1 LCPNTHRSIVCTHD
15 LCVAQA
21 RETQIPTQTS
31 LNVEGN
37 HGKLPWRFPYLLEI
51 SQFVVTPRACARG
64 CAFVLEFRPPNS
76 SVALCLCSG
85 DSQSRRSEHRR
96 FHTYAP
102 THTDQLSV
110 CTYDLCVAQAGNT
123 DTHGY
128 LTQCREES
136 WKAPLALSIL
146 ARNFS
151 VCRNTQ
157 SVCSGLCFYSFIP
170 TTKFKRCSVSLFW
183 RFAEPTILQ

>member
-110 CTYDLCVAQAGNT
+110 CTYDLCVAQARETQIHT
-123 DTHGY
+123 DTSLNVEGDHRK
-128 LTQCREES
+128 LLWR
-136 WKAPLALSIL
+136 SIL

-151 VCRNTQ
+151 VCRDTQ
-157 SVCSGLCFYSFIP
+157 SVCSRLCFCSCIP
-170 TTKFKRCSVSLFW
+170 TTKFKRCSV
-183 RFAEPTILQ
+183 A